1 MTVFALSLGS
11 NVGESVALMRQALAL
26 VAADEETRIDAVS
39 SFYRTPPWGR
49 LDQPPFVNACAIG
62 RTALSPSALLRLCK
76 SIEARLGRR
85 ARGRWGPREIDLDI
99 LFMDGV
105 DITTSELAIPHRA
118 LHERLFVLVPLAEL
132 APDRVVRGRS
142 IRDWL
147 ARLSASDP
155 DERARILPVESPVA
169 PRLGAETAA
178 AHASL

>member
-11 NVGESVALMRQALAL
+11 NVGESIAMMRQALAL

-49 LDQPPFVNACAIG
+49 LDQAPFVNACAIG
-62 RTALSPSALLRLCK
+62 RTTLAPMALLRLCK

-105 DITTSELAIPHRA
+105 ETTTPDLSIPHLA

-132 APDRVVRGRS
+132 AAERLVRGRS
-142 IRDWL
+142 VADWL
-147 ARLSASDP
+147 ALLSASDP
-155 DERARILPVESPVA
+155 DGRAAIVPVETPVA
-169 PRLGAETAA
+169 PPTSAEPSR
-178 AHASL
+178 AHASV